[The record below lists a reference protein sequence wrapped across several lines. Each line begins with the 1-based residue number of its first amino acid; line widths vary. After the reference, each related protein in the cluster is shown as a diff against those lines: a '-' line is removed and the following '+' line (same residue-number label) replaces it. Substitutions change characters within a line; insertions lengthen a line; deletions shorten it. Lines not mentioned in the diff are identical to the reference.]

1 MSNNKKIQK
10 IIENKE
16 RQKAIQQEKKASQ
29 FASQPVVTKKTKV
42 KPRKESPKIHGKHDG
57 KEVDDDMFAAYG
69 VSKTVKT
76 NTIDDKEAI

>member
-29 FASQPVVTKKTKV
+29 IASQPVVTKTPKV

-57 KEVDDDMFAAYG
+57 KEVDDDMFSAYG
-69 VSKTVKT
+69 ASKIVKT
-76 NTIDDKEAI
+76 NAVDDKDAI